1 MTKIVGTCF
10 SAIKSTK
17 ILGFPKRRYIKLTEK
32 GKRVVEK
39 LKELYSLIEA
49 SS

>member
-1 MTKIVGTCF
+1 VYKLHGLLETVVN
-10 SAIKSTK
+10 
-17 ILGFPKRRYIKLTEK
+17 GFPKRRYIKLTEK

-39 LKELYSLIEA
+39 LKELYSLIED